1 MKKLNLS
8 NSDLKAI
15 TVKASKVLDYY
26 NDFKSLALCKNLK
39 DIESAKLDSSTDM
52 GEGRSEAELKESL
65 AGFGLKYKFDTALLI
80 LLNYVFFNMVYELTE
95 GLDNEIPGVKFPEN
109 FFGGYEIRCKT
120 ISDVIPLMLQDYSND
135 AAKKILWKAE
145 REDAYQDVM
154 GKKDPGA
161 LIVQHAKMA
170 LGDSFE
176 YVFNELTTVVGVKER
191 LEN

>member
-15 TVKASKVLDYY
+15 TVIASKVLDYY

-176 YVFNELTTVVGVKER
+176 YVFNELTTAVGVKER

>member
-8 NSDLKAI
+8 NSDLKSI
-15 TVKASKVLDYY
+15 TVKASRVLDYY

-65 AGFGLKYKFDTALLI
+65 AGFGLKYKFDTVLLI
-80 LLNYVFFNMVYELTE
+80 LLNYVFFNMNYELTE
-95 GLDNEIPGVKFPEN
+95 GLNNEIPGVKFPEN

-161 LIVQHAKMA
+161 LIVQHTKVA

-176 YVFNELTTVVGVKER
+176 YVFNELTTAVGIKER

>member
-176 YVFNELTTVVGVKER
+176 YVFNELTTAVGVKER

>member
-52 GEGRSEAELKESL
+52 GEGRSETELKESL